1 MSQHFA
7 TQRLVEFSDTDMAGI
22 MHFAAF
28 FRYMESVEHEFLR
41 HLGFTVHSIIA
52 GQTVSFPR
60 VAAKCDFRAPA
71 RCEDLL
77 DAELVVRRIGRTSLT
92 YGILFRRE
100 GTLVAEGQVTCV
112 CCRISPTAPP
122 EPIAVPAEIVAQ
134 MRPYLASE

>member
-1 MSQHFA
+1 
-7 TQRLVEFSDTDMAGI
+7 
-22 MHFAAF
+22 

-41 HLGFTVHSIIA
+41 HLGFTVHSIIE

-60 VAAKCDFRAPA
+60 VAAKCDFRSPA

-92 YGILFRRE
+92 YGIIFRRA
-100 GTLVAEGQVTCV
+100 GALVAEGQVTCV

-134 MRPYLASE
+134 MQPYLVGE